1 MHLERFHWYG
11 HDSFRIEDGARQLYF
26 DPWDIPASAPKA
38 DLILV
43 SHAHHDHY
51 SPADIAAL
59 STSTTCIVA
68 PADVAEKIGPAAQ
81 AIRPGQTLQAAGFT
95 VRAVPAYNVDKQ
107 FHPVGNQWV
116 GYVVT
121 LSDGMTVYHAGD
133 ADHVPEMDALE
144 GIDVALLPVS
154 GTYVMTAEEALA
166 AANAFRPRVVIPMHY
181 GKIIGTEDDA
191 RRFAKGYKGTTVIK
205 QPEK

>member
-1 MHLERFHWYG
+1 MHLERIHWYG
-11 HDSFRIEDGARQLYF
+11 HDSFRIEDGATQVYI
-26 DPWDIPASAPKA
+26 DPWELPPTAPKA

-43 SHAHHDHY
+43 THAHHDHH

-59 STSTTCIVA
+59 SMPETRVIA
-68 PADVAEKIGPAAQ
+68 PADVAEKVVPAALV
-81 AIRPGQTLQAAGFT
+81 ILPGQTLEVAGLK
-95 VRAVPAYNVDKQ
+95 VKAVPAYNVNKK
-107 FHPVGNQWV
+107 FHPQANQWV

-121 LSDGMTVYHAGD
+121 LSDGMTIYHAGD

-181 GKIIGTEDDA
+181 GKIVGSEEDA
-191 RRFAKGYKGTTVIK
+191 RRFAKAFKGATVIK